1 MKEAGS
7 CENPFIQLRRIC
19 RTQLYRFFPLSC
31 YKFCENLIL
40 VVGLQ
45 SEQMAPPTI
54 SADADEIKRRAKLI
68 KQRAMFSSAVR
79 TAFIPAV
86 TLYSFFMTRPRE
98 GHFHRYIAERRYYDS
113 KFNAQ
118 FPRLRGVSPPA
129 AASAATA
136 DSSKKSSKIIKKEE
150 AVSDNDRALR
160 RSAMFRRESNLLASD
175 EEADHIS
182 TLNLNDLREETMLAE
197 HRASIPEI
205 MAQLR
210 DLSSTTSS
218 PSQNTMTPLHNTT
231 TNNKP
236 QGSSPASPPVTLSF
250 SESIFWSRGELHF
263 AGQETP
269 RRFIGVFGMLWWEL

>member
-1 MKEAGS
+1 LQNS
-7 CENPFIQLRRIC
+7 
-19 RTQLYRFFPLSC
+19 TYRFFFLPRSHVTSVCVNLI
-31 YKFCENLIL
+31 FENLIF
-40 VVGLQ
+40 GLQ
-45 SEQMAPPTI
+45 REKMAPPTI

-118 FPRLRGVSPPA
+118 FPRLRGAPPA
-129 AASAATA
+129 AAATVG
-136 DSSKKSSKIIKKEE
+136 SSKMSSKIIRKEE

-160 RSAMFRRESNLLASD
+160 RSAMFRRESNLLAGD
-175 EEADHIS
+175 EEADRIS

-218 PSQNTMTPLHNTT
+218 PSQNTMITLHNTT

-236 QGSSPASPPVTLSF
+236 HGSSPASPPVTLSF
-250 SESIFWSRGELHF
+250 SESIFWSRGELHC